1 MKGAIGYSVWL
12 IPSADAY
19 SRLLGLITQLSK
31 DYGGPLFDPHVTLIG
46 GVLGSNEEIV
56 SKTLRLASLLEP
68 FTIELENLGY
78 SDEFFRCVFI
88 RVKRS
93 EEVMGAYSR
102 AQDVFRLP
110 RDPQWMPHLSIL
122 YGDFSSGMKAKIIQ
136 RIGSEFAL
144 SFVVTTVRLMLTE
157 GRPEDWRRVRT
168 FSLKERPPSGIRSN
182 SPDRPSAEAQ
192 NSKFG
197 CPH

>member
-1 MKGAIGYSVWL
+1 MKGAIGYSIWL
-12 IPSADAY
+12 MPSADAY

-31 DYGGPLFDPHVTLIG
+31 DYGGPVFDPHVTLIG

-68 FTIELENLGY
+68 FTIELENLDY
-78 SDEFFRCVFI
+78 SDEFFTCLFI
-88 RVKRS
+88 RVKQS
-93 EEVMGAYSR
+93 EKMIGAYSR

-144 SFVVTTVRLMLTE
+144 SFPVTTVQLILTE
-157 GRPEDWRRVRT
+157 GGPEHWRRVRA
-168 FSLKERPPSGIRSN
+168 FSLKERPTLGDSKQQSRSAF
-182 SPDRPSAEAQ
+182 R
-192 NSKFG
+192 
-197 CPH
+197 